1 MFLPVSKA
9 QLSQTQQLISPHIH
23 KTPVVTSRMLN
34 QLAQADLFFKCECL
48 QRCGAFKIRGA
59 TSAVLSLSLDEQA
72 KGVVTHSSGN
82 FAQALACASTALNI
96 KSWIVM
102 PKNAPSAK
110 KMATQGYGGEVV
122 ECEPNL
128 KSRETT
134 ALSIVE
140 RYGATFVHP
149 YNQYTVIRGQAT
161 SAMELVA
168 EVSKLDYVLAPVGGG
183 GLISGTA
190 LACAHFSP
198 DTKVIGAEPLGAD
211 DAFKSF
217 HAGAIVP
224 QTNPQTI
231 ADGLRT
237 SLGDLTYPL
246 IKELVSDII
255 TVTEQE
261 IVEAM
266 KLFWSRTKIIIEPSS
281 AVTLAAVLKHPD
293 VFAGKRVGLILSGGN
308 VDLEK
313 FFI

>member
-1 MFLPVSKA
+1 
-9 QLSQTQQLISPHIH
+9 
-23 KTPVVTSRMLN
+23 
-34 QLAQADLFFKCECL
+34 ECL

-59 TSAVLSLSLDEQA
+59 TSAVLSLSAEEQA

-82 FAQALACASTALNI
+82 FAQALACASTTLNI

-102 PKNAPSAK
+102 PKNAPAIK
-110 KMATQGYGGEVV
+110 KAATQGYGGEIV
-122 ECEPNL
+122 ECEPTL
-128 KSRETT
+128 QSRETT
-134 ALSIVE
+134 ASMVMAQ
-140 RYGATFVHP
+140 YGATFVHP
-149 YNQYTVIRGQAT
+149 YNQHTVIRGQAT

-168 EVSKLDYVLAPVGGG
+168 EIPNLDYVISPVGGG
-183 GLISGTA
+183 GLVSGTA
-190 LACAHFSP
+190 LGCAYFSP
-198 DTKVIGAEPLGAD
+198 STKVIGAEPLGAD

-217 HAGAIVP
+217 HAGTIIP

-255 TVTEQE
+255 IVTEQE
-261 IVEAM
+261 IVDAM
-266 KLFWSRTKIIIEPSS
+266 KLFWSRTKIIIEPSA
-281 AVTLAAVLKHPD
+281 AVTLAAVLKSPA

-313 FFI
+313 FF